1 MMQKISYV
9 AILVFV
15 TGLIGCSASRQ
26 TFDPQHKYTQKQLQQ
41 DYSVFR
47 GVLEES
53 HPSLYWFTSKDSMDL
68 YFKEGFSHITDSM
81 TETQFRN
88 VLSYV
93 ISKVHCGH
101 TAVRYSKQYSR
112 YLDTAKI
119 KMFPLSFKV
128 WGDSMAITANINRK
142 DSILRYGTMVTAIDG
157 YSTRLLTD
165 SFMNYISG
173 DGNSI
178 NGKYQSLSNSGS
190 FGNLYR
196 NIMGLKD
203 KIAVSYIDS
212 NGIQQTVSV
221 PVFDPAFKDTTK
233 RVAHAVTAAPKPPK
247 EKDKERQRNLL
258 PLSARYVQID
268 TSLSSAYM
276 TIHTF
281 ARGNRL
287 RSFYRKVFREL
298 HRRNIQH
305 LVVDVRTNGGGDAG
319 LSTLL
324 TRYLANKKFKLADSL
339 YAVRRSSKYHKYIAW
354 QPFYWSL
361 MQFVT
366 RKKNDGLYHFGYFER
381 HYFHPKKRYHFNN
394 DIYLVTGGNSF
405 SATTLFV
412 KALQGQQNVKVVGEE
427 TGGGAYGNSAW
438 MIPDVT
444 LPNTKVRFRLPKF
457 RLVMD
462 KDLVKEGR
470 GIIPDIQVSPTRETI
485 IRGIDPK
492 AAVIRH
498 IILQKQ
504 KIGIAQQ

>member
-1 MMQKISYV
+1 MMQKISNV
-9 AILVFV
+9 AFFIVI
-15 TGLIGCSASRQ
+15 TCLIGCSASRQ
-26 TFDPQHKYTQKQLQQ
+26 TFDPQHKYTKKQLQQ
-41 DYSVFR
+41 DYRVFR

-53 HPSLYWFTSKDSMDL
+53 HPSLYWFTSRDSMD
-68 YFKEGFSHITDSM
+68 YFFDDGFRHITDSM

-101 TAVRYSKQYSR
+101 TAVKYSKQYGK

-128 WGDSMAITANINRK
+128 WSDSMAVTANINRK
-142 DSILRYGTMVTAIDG
+142 DSILKFGTLVTAIDG
-157 YSTRLLTD
+157 YSVRRLTD
-165 SFMNYISG
+165 TFMNYISG

-178 NGKYQSLSNSGS
+178 NGRYQTLSNSGS
-190 FGNLYR
+190 FGSYYR
-196 NIMGLKD
+196 NVLGLKD
-203 KIAVSYIDS
+203 QISITYIDS
-212 NGIQQTVSV
+212 TGAEKTTSV
-221 PVFDPAFKDTTK
+221 PVFDPSIRDTAKNVARSTVKPTK
-233 RVAHAVTAAPKPPK
+233 EGVRSHFSY
-247 EKDKERQRNLL
+247 N
-258 PLSARYVQID
+258 ARIVQID

-276 TIHTF
+276 TVHTF
-281 ARGNRL
+281 ARGNKL
-287 RSFYRKVFREL
+287 RSFFRKAFREM

-319 LSTLL
+319 ISTLL
-324 TRYLANKKFKLADSL
+324 TRYLAEKKFKLADSL
-339 YAVRRSSKYHKYIAW
+339 YAVRRSSRYHKYISW

-366 RKKNDGLYHFGYFER
+366 HKKRDGLYHFGYFER
-381 HYFHPKKRYHFNN
+381 HYFHPKKRNHFNG
-394 DIYLVTGGNSF
+394 DIYLITGGNSF

-412 KALQGQQNVKVVGEE
+412 KALQGQNNVKVIGEE

-444 LPNTKVRFRLPKF
+444 LPNSKVRFRLPKF

-462 KDLVKEGR
+462 KNLVKEGR
-470 GIIPDIQVSPTRETI
+470 GILPDIQVAPTRETI
-485 IRGIDPK
+485 RRGIDPK
-492 AAVIRH
+492 AAVIRRMIMH
-498 IILQKQ
+498 